1 MILKLTY
8 LNIVSEV
15 NKRRPLCWIVEN
27 LNLIL
32 FGLIVFVQQWQ
43 VKCECVRNSIRWV
56 LA

>member
-1 MILKLTY
+1 MIFKLTY
-8 LNIVSEV
+8 LNIVSDV

-27 LNLIL
+27 LNLIV